1 MLVPFFRG
9 SELLRATPSYSELL
23 RITPSYSAKKSHSKN
38 RARSA
43 VRTETAPTAP
53 MTFPKADP
61 SVLHAEGD
69 VPVLASG

>member
-23 RITPSYSAKKSHSKN
+23 RITPSYSATKKPRSKN
-38 RARSA
+38 RARSE

-53 MTFPKADP
+53 VTFPNP
-61 SVLHAEGD
+61 HLI
-69 VPVLASG
+69 LAGYYPHL